1 MLAPTATL
9 VIVPPA
15 GWTLIRSDRD
25 TTNVAL
31 WSFKKQATASEPGS
45 YTFTFQDPTG
55 TNVNKTARAFVTAFS
70 GIQSSAPIDATA
82 GNNSGGAASRTANV
96 TGVSTTGTNRISVW
110 SVGNSATETATP
122 PSINGVASTEQ
133 GDSAILA
140 PGLEIATAAE
150 PTAFGPVTV
159 GTGNVLTA
167 PAPFWAA
174 QVFSLI
180 PDTTAPT
187 QTLAVNELTNAAG
200 QFFNT
205 TTKTHYYNTTA
216 GGTFSVS
223 SVPADA
229 DSGVASVAFNTVA
242 QPGFTHTLANV
253 TTSPY
258 TSNTYTWTT
267 GNTVSPG
274 ASRVTVTDRNL
285 QTLTEMTITRDV
297 TSPTAFSLNAP
308 AGGATIRNG
317 STVSVAASNPTDA
330 AAGIADV
337 SFRACPGSNG
347 CTWADGDAFAV
358 GSDTTDQYSTTW
370 PAGQPD
376 GAYQLIARATDNVGN
391 TSDTAAP
398 VNVTLDSTNP
408 SQTLALNSVSQ
419 SGGIDQALKNGT
431 TVYYRGA
438 TAGSFKMRSTVT
450 DGGSGP
456 ASATFAALGG
466 TTTGWTFTG
475 STATTP
481 GAGTYDSNSYSWVG
495 STTSSPIAGITPADG
510 VGNSPAATTLTFTDD
525 STAPSRAF
533 TSPAAG
539 GSYNTAGWGGSITGT
554 ASDGGADMLRVEIA
568 VQQGSG
574 NYYDGSSFANGS
586 LTWLTATGT
595 TSWSYA
601 LAAAKLTSGNVYTV
615 SLRAIDNVG
624 NIASTITRT
633 FTYDTVAPTFGTLA
647 IGAPTNASIT
657 GTTVYYRSSFA
668 GTLTLSQ
675 QLSDPGG
682 SGAASVQF
690 PAIATAGWT
699 HGNETANGAPPYVSS
714 TFSWSA
720 SPSTPI
726 GYTLTGA
733 DAAGNTATQG
743 VSFVADA
750 TAPTGGALTVNGM
763 AATGGGSTSTSSGG
777 FTISRSDYTDGESG
791 LGSSMLTRDSAPFA
805 NDACGTFSG
814 SPTTIGG
821 APAQS
826 LGTGCYE
833 YVLTGT
839 DAVGNTA
846 SIRTVVQV
854 HGASTQIAVTGSTA
868 NLTSGATRLLTATLR
883 DAAGNTVLSDSSTA
897 IAFAKQS
904 GVGTVSGTGN
914 ATVSNGVATKTIT
927 GQLAGSVTMEAT
939 APGLTTGTFGAFS
952 VVHGAATQIALDGL
966 DCRPRLGRHACPDR
980 DDPGRRREHRHVRQH
995 DRRHICEAV
1004 AARARS
1010 AAPATPPPPAASRRR
1025 RSPGRL
1031 VGAVTMEATAGG
1043 LATGTLGAFNV
1054 VPGAAPQIALSGSTV
1069 GPDLRCD
1076 PAADGDDPR
1085 RRREHGHLRQL
1096 DRDRFRQA
1104 VRNRHHQRQR

>member
-1 MLAPTATL
+1 M
-9 VIVPPA
+9 
-15 GWTLIRSDRD
+15 
-25 TTNVAL
+25 
-31 WSFKKQATASEPGS
+31 
-45 YTFTFQDPTG
+45 
-55 TNVNKTARAFVTAFS
+55 
-70 GIQSSAPIDATA
+70 
-82 GNNSGGAASRTANV
+82 
-96 TGVSTTGTNRISVW
+96 
-110 SVGNSATETATP
+110 
-122 PSINGVASTEQ
+122 
-133 GDSAILA
+133 
-140 PGLEIATAAE
+140 
-150 PTAFGPVTV
+150 
-159 GTGNVLTA
+159 
-167 PAPFWAA
+167 
-174 QVFSLI
+174 
-180 PDTTAPT
+180 
-187 QTLAVNELTNAAG
+187 
-200 QFFNT
+200 
-205 TTKTHYYNTTA
+205 
-216 GGTFSVS
+216 
-223 SVPADA
+223 
-229 DSGVASVAFNTVA
+229 
-242 QPGFTHTLANV
+242 
-253 TTSPY
+253 
-258 TSNTYTWTT
+258 
-267 GNTVSPG
+267 
-274 ASRVTVTDRNL
+274 
-285 QTLTEMTITRDV
+285 
-297 TSPTAFSLNAP
+297 
-308 AGGATIRNG
+308 
-317 STVSVAASNPTDA
+317 
-330 AAGIADV
+330 
-337 SFRACPGSNG
+337 
-347 CTWADGDAFAV
+347 
-358 GSDTTDQYSTTW
+358 
-370 PAGQPD
+370 
-376 GAYQLIARATDNVGN
+376 GN

-883 DAAGNTVLSDSSTA
+883 DAAGNTVLSDSSTV

-904 GVGTVSGTGN
+904 GAGTVSGTGN

-939 APGLTTGTFGAFS
+939 ASGLTTGTLGAFS
-952 VVHGAATQIALDGL
+952 VVHGAATQIGL
-966 DCRPRLGRHACPDR
+966 TGSTADLASGATRVLTATVQDAAGNTVTSDNSTVVTFAKAS
-980 DDPGRRREHRHVRQH
+980 GSGTVSGTGT
-995 DRRHICEAV
+995 ATASAGV
-1004 AARARS
+1004 ATKTVTGVLAG
-1010 AAPATPPPPAASRRR
+1010 T
-1025 RSPGRL
+1025 
-1031 VGAVTMEATAGG
+1031 VTMEATAGG
-1043 LATGTLGAFNV
+1043 LATGTLGSFNV
-1054 VPGAAPQIALSGSTV
+1054 VPGAATQIALSGSTADLTSGATRV
-1069 GPDLRCD
+1069 LSATIKDAAGNTVTSDNSTVIAFAKQSGIGTVSGTGNATASSGIATKTITGVLTGPVTMQATAAGLTTGTLGAFNVVHGAATQIALSGSIADLTSGATRVLTATIED
-1076 PAADGDDPR
+1076 AAGNTATSDNTTVISFAKASGTGTVTGTGNATASSGVATKTITGVLAGTVTMEATAAGLTTGTLGAFNVVPGVATQIELTGSTANLTSGATRVLTATIQDAAGNTVTSDNTTVLAFAKASGAGTVSGTGNATVTDGVATKTITGALAGSVTMEATAAGLTTGTLGAFTVVHGAAADIALTGSTADLTSGATRVLTATIVDAAGNTVTSDNSTVIAFAKASGAGTVSGTGNATASNGVATKTITGALAGPVTM
-1085 RRREHGHLRQL
+1085 EATSAGLTTGTLAAFTVVHGAATQIALTGSTSDL
-1096 DRDRFRQA
+1096 A
-1104 VRNRHHQRQR
+1104 AGSNRV